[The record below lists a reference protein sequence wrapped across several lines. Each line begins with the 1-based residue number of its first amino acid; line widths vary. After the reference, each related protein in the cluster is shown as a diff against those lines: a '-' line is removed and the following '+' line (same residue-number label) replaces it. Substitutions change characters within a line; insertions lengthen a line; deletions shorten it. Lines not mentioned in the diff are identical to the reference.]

1 MSLDLIQIAQ
11 VEIAQFQS
19 FILSVDR
26 YGIETVLW
34 EGGQNWLLQRYG
46 ERVESLEVDYPLTR
60 GRGRGQVQLWSQSLP
75 SFNENRSPLVC
86 FLWVLSCV
94 KGSCHSVFLSSLR
107 YCLNKKLLLSGQS
120 LTHANFYQ
128 DVAQATHCL
137 KSLFYPSSN
146 LSLYHLQGGKNRLFS
161 KVVFKQLS
169 SLTLNCLRAD
179 LCSLNTKSLSG
190 L

>member
-1 MSLDLIQIAQ
+1 M
-11 VEIAQFQS
+11 
-19 FILSVDR
+19 
-26 YGIETVLW
+26 W

-46 ERVESLEVDYPLTR
+46 ERVESLEVDYPLTK

-146 LSLYHLQGGKNRLFS
+146 LPLYCLQGGKNRLF
-161 KVVFKQLS
+161 KVVLKQLS